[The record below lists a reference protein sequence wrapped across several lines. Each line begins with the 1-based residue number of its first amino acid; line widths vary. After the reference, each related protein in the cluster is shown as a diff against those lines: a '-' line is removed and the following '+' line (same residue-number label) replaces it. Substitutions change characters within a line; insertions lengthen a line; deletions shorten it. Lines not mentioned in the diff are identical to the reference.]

1 MAKYVKIT
9 EIVDFFTKYIFIISP
24 SGFAIPYRE
33 VVSPTMIRVSC
44 DKLNG

>member
-9 EIVDFFTKYIFIISP
+9 ESVDLFTKYIFIISP
-24 SGFAIPYRE
+24 SGFAISYRG
-33 VVSPTMIRVSC
+33 VVSPTVIVPC